1 MPVLALVVKYSDC
14 DSEGKIRLTL
24 HNNVKAQNAVIR
36 KISIAKSAASAAT
49 EHRIDIAQPELLH
62 ECFSTAK
69 HGTFPVPMSPSATF
83 QESSYGSGLS
93 VGINN
98 LPNILVFKLFNTDG
112 TLVTSDTATNKSNFE
127 EITIYLDY
135 QTNDLF

>member
-1 MPVLALVVKYSDC
+1 MPVLAFVVKYSDC
-14 DSEGKIRLTL
+14 DASGKITVTL
-24 HNNVKAQNAVIR
+24 HNNVRAQTAIIR
-36 KISIAKSAASAAT
+36 KVTISKSSASAAT
-49 EHRIDIAQPELLH
+49 EHRIDIAQAELFH

-69 HGTFPVPMSPSATF
+69 HGSFPVPISPSTTF

-93 VGINN
+93 LGINN
-98 LPNILVFKLFNTDG
+98 LPNLLTFTVSNTDG
-112 TLVTSDTATNKSNFE
+112 TTVTSDPATNKSNFE